1 VAPERCIAFEDSNV
15 GLTAAHAAGT
25 MAIMVPD
32 IVPPSP
38 EVRAKCLQVVPD
50 LHAALTLLRDHL

>member
-1 VAPERCIAFEDSNV
+1 
-15 GLTAAHAAGT
+15 

-38 EVRAKCLQVVPD
+38 EVRAKCLTVVPD
-50 LHAALTLLRDHL
+50 LHAALTLLREHL

>member
-1 VAPERCIAFEDSNV
+1 
-15 GLTAAHAAGT
+15 

-38 EVRAKCLQVVPD
+38 EVRAKCLTVVSD
-50 LHAALTLLRDHL
+50 LHAALKLLQEEL

>member
-1 VAPERCIAFEDSNV
+1 
-15 GLTAAHAAGT
+15 

-38 EVRAKCLQVVPD
+38 EVRAKCLKVVPD
-50 LHAALTLLRDHL
+50 LHAALTLLQEHL